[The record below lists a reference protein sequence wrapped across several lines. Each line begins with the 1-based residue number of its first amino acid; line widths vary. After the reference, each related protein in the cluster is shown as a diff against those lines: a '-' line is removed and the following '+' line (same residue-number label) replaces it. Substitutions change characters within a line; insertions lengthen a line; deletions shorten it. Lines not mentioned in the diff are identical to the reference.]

1 VTPSAHAEA
10 SLVRLALALGAAQA
24 GGSLF
29 PDERRLAGAVAD
41 LPEPDPGQ
49 VAEARLAILAGEDPL
64 GAVFS
69 RVRDAAAR
77 RRDGAVYTPG
87 HLVGPMVDWTLDQ
100 QPARIV
106 DAGAGS
112 GRFLAAVLRREPG
125 LEVIA
130 VDRDPLAT
138 LMTRAMLA
146 VLEASRA
153 RVIQADYTTLTLP
166 GTGGRTAFLG
176 NPPYVRHHELSA
188 AAKAWARQ
196 AAGSIGHRI
205 SGLAGLHA
213 YFFLATALL
222 GRPGDVGCFVTS
234 AEWLDV
240 NYGAIMRSL
249 VLGPLGGRSLHVIEP
264 KALPFDGVQTTAVIT
279 AFEIGSRDDPVRLQD
294 VESPGQLR
302 ELATAGRPV
311 PRERLQES
319 SRWGGLLRPAAI
331 APAGFVELGELC
343 RVHRGAVTGA
353 NAFWVVRQRAGLPAA
368 VLYPSVTRARELF
381 AAGAVLADREHLRLV
396 VDIPADLDQLE
407 AGDRAM
413 VDRFIRTARKAGV
426 DQGYIAAHRRA
437 WWSVGLAAP
446 APILATYMARRPPA
460 FVINAARARHIN
472 IAHGLY
478 PRQELDRHTLSRL
491 AGALRTG
498 TVLGQGRVYAGGLTK
513 FEPREM
519 ERLMVPDLSML
530 RSHEPLP
537 AAPGA

>member
-1 VTPSAHAEA
+1 MTAFAPSEA

-29 PDERRLAGAVAD
+29 PDEGRLARAAAD
-41 LPEPDPGQ
+41 LPEPHPDQ
-49 VAEARLAILAGEDPL
+49 VAEARSAIRAGGDPL
-64 GAVFS
+64 GAAFS
-69 RVRDAAAR
+69 RVRGAATR
-77 RRDGAVYTPG
+77 RKDGAVYTPG
-87 HLVGPMVDWTLDQ
+87 HLIGPMVEWTLDQ
-100 QPARIV
+100 KPARVV

-125 LEVIA
+125 LEAVA
-130 VDRDPLAT
+130 VDSDPLAT

-146 VLEASRA
+146 VLNATQV
-153 RVIQADYTTLTLP
+153 RVIQADYTTVTLP

-176 NPPYVRHHELSA
+176 NPPYVRHHQLSA
-188 AAKAWARQ
+188 ASKAWAQQ
-196 AAGSIGHRI
+196 AAASIDYRI

-213 YFFLATALL
+213 HFFLATAVL

-279 AFEIGSRDDPVRLQD
+279 AFEIGSHGDPVRLQD

-302 ELATAGRPV
+302 ELGTAGRPV
-311 PRERLQES
+311 PRQRLQES
-319 SRWGGLLRPAAI
+319 SRWSGLLRPAAI
-331 APAGFVELGELC
+331 APAGFLELGELC

-353 NAFWVVRQRAGLPAA
+353 NAFWVVRHRAGLPAA

-381 AAGAVLADREHLRLV
+381 AAGTVLADREHLRLV
-396 VDIPADLDQLE
+396 VDIPAELDQLE
-407 AGDRAM
+407 ARDRAT
-413 VDRFIRTARKAGV
+413 VDRFIRAARKAGV

-460 FVINAARARHIN
+460 FVINTARARHIN

-478 PRQELDRHTLSRL
+478 PRQELDHHTLSRL

-519 ERLMVPDLSML
+519 ERLMVPDLSTL
-530 RSHEPLP
+530 TSHDPLP
-537 AAPGA
+537 AAPGS